1 MIIPLIVLVILG
13 VLFFLSGRGL
23 LNFAFFLLSFGT
35 LAAVP
40 PEFIGGTTILASSA
54 AFMLVAARQFMVKDQ
69 PQKIIAGLID
79 YRALGPL
86 TLFSVIAVVG
96 AFTLPRAFGENVM
109 VYPMRGA
116 IEGSFAVP
124 LAPSSSNFNQS
135 LNLVA
140 DLMVAGAIFG
150 MSRISGF
157 TSKIKDALI
166 WGGIGIVVTG
176 FADLIG
182 SNIGLTPVLELF
194 RTASYVMMD
203 EDQVNGVRRVIGMMS
218 EASSFGAL
226 SVTIGGALL
235 FSRYAYDRT
244 KRFVVVYPLA
254 VMCLLFVVISTSS
267 SAYGALGVLGLL
279 HLADLAW
286 RAVFT
291 SPDQRGEVM
300 LEIAGAVVFGVL
312 VLAIVIGW
320 ETGRDQAKAFLDQI
334 IFNKQLSGSARERNS
349 WTNQGLE
356 AFKATFGIGVGV
368 GSVRTSNFFVNILA
382 STGVAGAI
390 VFAATIVRTFAARIP
405 SRYRSAFELAHGMK
419 LTIVGTFV
427 SLFFAG
433 TTPDYG
439 FNIATAIG
447 ICIGLA
453 TRSVAS
459 QSNFESKSPIASED
473 AAPEKARKKVER
485 L

>member
-69 PQKIIAGLID
+69 PQKIIAGLLD
-79 YRALGPL
+79 YRALAPL
-86 TLFSVIAVVG
+86 TLFTVIAVVG

-109 VYPMRGA
+109 VFPMRGA
-116 IEGSFAVP
+116 EEGSFAVP

-135 LNLVA
+135 INLVA
-140 DLMVAGAIFG
+140 NLMVAGAIFG

-194 RTASYVMMD
+194 RTASYKMMD
-203 EDQVNGVRRVIGMMS
+203 DSEVNGVRRVIGMMS
-218 EASSFGAL
+218 ESSSFGAIA
-226 SVTIGGALL
+226 VTMGGALL
-235 FSRYAYDRT
+235 FSRYAYDRM
-244 KRFVVVYPLA
+244 KRFFVVYPLA
-254 VMCLLFVVISTSS
+254 VICLLFVVLSTSS
-267 SAYGALGVLGLL
+267 SAYGALGVLGLM
-279 HLADLAW
+279 HIADLGW
-286 RAVFT
+286 RVIFT
-291 SPDQRGEVM
+291 SEDQRGEVI
-300 LEIAGAVVFGVL
+300 LEIVGAVVFAIL
-312 VLAIVIGW
+312 VLSIVIGW
-320 ETGRDQAKAFLDQI
+320 EAGREQAKAFLDQI
-334 IFNKQLSGSARERNS
+334 IFNKQLSDSARERNA
-349 WTNQGLE
+349 WTAQGFE
-356 AFKATFGIGVGV
+356 AFKATFGIGVGI

-382 STGVAGAI
+382 STGIAGAL
-390 VFAATIVRTFAARIP
+390 VFAGAMIRTFAARIP

-427 SLFFAG
+427 GLFFAG

-459 QSNFESKSPIASED
+459 QSDFESKGLPEAIGSSPERV
-473 AAPEKARKKVER
+473 RKKVER

>member
-69 PQKIIAGLID
+69 PEKIIAGLLD
-79 YRALGPL
+79 YRALAPL
-86 TLFSVIAVVG
+86 TLFTVIAVVG

-109 VYPMRGA
+109 VFPMRGA
-116 IEGSFAVP
+116 EEGSFAVP

-135 LNLVA
+135 INLVA
-140 DLMVAGAIFG
+140 NLMVAGAIFG

-194 RTASYVMMD
+194 RTASYRMMD

-235 FSRYAYDRT
+235 FSRYAYDRA
-244 KRFVVVYPLA
+244 KRFFVVYPLA
-254 VMCLLFVVISTSS
+254 IMCLLFVVISTSS
-267 SAYGALGVLGLL
+267 SAYGALGVLGML
-279 HLADLAW
+279 HLADLTW
-286 RAVFT
+286 RAIFT
-291 SPDQRGEVM
+291 SPDQRGEVI
-300 LEIAGAVVFGVL
+300 LEIAGAVVFAVL

-320 ETGRDQAKAFLDQI
+320 EAGRDQAKTFLDQI

-349 WTNQGLE
+349 WTAQGLA
-356 AFKATFGIGVGV
+356 AFKATYGIGVGV

-382 STGVAGAI
+382 STGIAGAT
-390 VFAATIVRTFAARIP
+390 VFAITIIRTFAARVP

-427 SLFFAG
+427 GLFFAG

-453 TRSVAS
+453 TRSVAT
-459 QSNFESKSPIASED
+459 QSNFESKAMPEPED
-473 AAPEKARKKVER
+473 PAPAKIRKKVER

>member
-1 MIIPLIVLVILG
+1 M
-13 VLFFLSGRGL
+13 
-23 LNFAFFLLSFGT
+23 NFAFFLMSFGT

-40 PEFIGGTTILASSA
+40 PEFIGGTTVLASSA

-69 PQKIIAGLID
+69 PQTIIAGLID
-79 YRALGPL
+79 YRALAPL
-86 TLFSVIAVVG
+86 TIFTIIAVVG

-109 VYPMRGA
+109 VFPMRGA
-116 IEGSFAVP
+116 EEGSFAVP

-135 LNLVA
+135 INLIA
-140 DLMVAGAIFG
+140 NLMVAGAIFG

-166 WGGIGIVVTG
+166 WGGVGVVLTG

-182 SNIGLTPVLELF
+182 SNIGLTPVLEIF
-194 RTASYVMMD
+194 RTASYKMMD
-203 EDQVNGVRRVIGMMS
+203 DAEINGVRRVIGMMS

-226 SVTIGGALL
+226 AVTIGGALL
-235 FSRYAYDRT
+235 FSRYAYSRT
-244 KRFVVVYPLA
+244 KRFLVVYPLA
-254 VMCLLFVVISTSS
+254 TMCLLFVVISTSS
-267 SAYGALGVLGLL
+267 SAYGALGVLGLM
-279 HLADLAW
+279 HIVDLAW
-286 RAVFT
+286 RAIFT
-291 SPDQRGEVM
+291 SPDQRGEVI
-300 LEIAGAVVFGVL
+300 LEIIGAVIFAVL
-312 VLAIVIGW
+312 VLAVVLGW
-320 ETGRDQAKAFLDQI
+320 EAGRDQAKAFLDEI
-334 IFNKQLSGSARERNS
+334 ILNKQLSGSARERNS
-349 WTNQGLE
+349 WTAQGLE
-356 AFKATFGIGVGV
+356 AFKATYGIGVGV

-382 STGVAGAI
+382 STGIVGAI
-390 VFAATIVRTFAARIP
+390 IFAGTIGRTFAARIP
-405 SRYRSAFELAHGMK
+405 SRYRAAFELSHGMK

-453 TRSVAS
+453 TRTVAS
-459 QSNFESKSPIASED
+459 QFNFESKAT
-473 AAPEKARKKVER
+473 PEIQETEPVKIRRKVER